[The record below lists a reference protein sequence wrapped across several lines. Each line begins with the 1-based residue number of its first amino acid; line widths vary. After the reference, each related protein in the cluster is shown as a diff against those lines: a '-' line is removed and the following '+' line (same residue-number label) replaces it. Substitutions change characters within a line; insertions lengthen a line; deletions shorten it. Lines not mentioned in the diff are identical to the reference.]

1 MDDLCQKKLRKLRDE
16 RVQEKI
22 KPEDAPVVY
31 AMPARLGSN
40 AKGRG
45 HAGTH
50 LDLDHERD
58 QAASGL
64 AWLLKGRTPERLN
77 PVRVKIET
85 RRVAWREQTAAIY
98 RKKMMT
104 SELVTD

>member
-1 MDDLCQKKLRKLRDE
+1 
-16 RVQEKI
+16 
-22 KPEDAPVVY
+22 
-31 AMPARLGSN
+31 MPARLGSN

-50 LDLDHERD
+50 LDSDHERD

-85 RRVAWREQTAAIY
+85 RRVAWREQVNAMY
-98 RKKMMT
+98 RAKQT
-104 SELVTD
+104 NSEGVTK